1 MELHLTYNHKSQ
13 VPLPLQLAVGLCA
26 EICRSAPQKSV
37 AGICAGPRQPF
48 ISYIHE
54 LPLSQGYQGAKE
66 TEQGKVSRLRDEA
79 IKAAEDKKEEE
90 KKREEEEREK
100 KPGKD
105 GIRVR
110 LKIFIFSSL
119 LFLELLQVADA
130 AEPADRA
137 EDQRLCEAADVRE
150 RSRVGDVEEEEALPN
165 FCIRFVFLLSLSFF
179 SFLFLS
185 LRRKKQYTLSASGLS
200 SFFTFMLRAQICSK
214 IAS

>member
-1 MELHLTYNHKSQ
+1 M
-13 VPLPLQLAVGLCA
+13 
-26 EICRSAPQKSV
+26 
-37 AGICAGPRQPF
+37 
-48 ISYIHE
+48 
-54 LPLSQGYQGAKE
+54 
-66 TEQGKVSRLRDEA
+66 SRLRDEA

-110 LKIFIFSSL
+110 LKIVYYFSSL
-119 LFLELLQVADA
+119 SLELLQVADA

-165 FCIRFVFLLSLSFF
+165 FCIRFVFLLSFFTFLLLFLLLLSLSFF
-179 SFLFLS
+179 EEEKAIQNFCIGIVFLLYIYVEGSNLQQDCFLMESFVAG
-185 LRRKKQYTLSASGLS
+185 Y
-200 SFFTFMLRAQICSK
+200 
-214 IAS
+214 

>member
-1 MELHLTYNHKSQ
+1 M
-13 VPLPLQLAVGLCA
+13 
-26 EICRSAPQKSV
+26 
-37 AGICAGPRQPF
+37 
-48 ISYIHE
+48 
-54 LPLSQGYQGAKE
+54 
-66 TEQGKVSRLRDEA
+66 SRLRDEA

-110 LKIFIFSSL
+110 LKIVYYFSSL
-119 LFLELLQVADA
+119 SLELLQVADA

-165 FCIRFVFLLSLSFF
+165 FCIRFVFLLSLLLFLLLLSPSFF
-179 SFLFLS
+179 EEEKAKAKFCIRIVFLLYIYVESSNLQQDCFLMESFVAG
-185 LRRKKQYTLSASGLS
+185 Y
-200 SFFTFMLRAQICSK
+200 
-214 IAS
+214 

>member
-1 MELHLTYNHKSQ
+1 M
-13 VPLPLQLAVGLCA
+13 
-26 EICRSAPQKSV
+26 
-37 AGICAGPRQPF
+37 
-48 ISYIHE
+48 
-54 LPLSQGYQGAKE
+54 
-66 TEQGKVSRLRDEA
+66 SRLRDEA

-110 LKIFIFSSL
+110 LKIVYYFSSL
-119 LFLELLQVADA
+119 SLELLQVADA

-165 FCIRFVFLLSLSFF
+165 FCIRFVFILSLFHFSSSFSPTSFSFF
-179 SFLFLS
+179 L
-185 LRRKKQYTLSASGLS
+185 
-200 SFFTFMLRAQICSK
+200 
-214 IAS
+214 

>member
-1 MELHLTYNHKSQ
+1 MILLQIPGPITVTTGSGIMCRNMQKRTTRIFSRYLYWTKATFLFVHPLTLTFPGLPGREGDGAGEGEQ
-13 VPLPLQLAVGLCA
+13 VEGRGDQGRGGQEGGGEEARGGGA
-26 EICRSAPQKSV
+26 REEARQ
-37 AGICAGPRQPF
+37 GRHPRQ
-48 ISYIHE
+48 
-54 LPLSQGYQGAKE
+54 
-66 TEQGKVSRLRDEA
+66 V
-79 IKAAEDKKEEE
+79 ED
-90 KKREEEEREK
+90 
-100 KPGKD
+100 
-105 GIRVR
+105 
-110 LKIFIFSSL
+110 FYYFSL
-119 LFLELLQVADA
+119 LILELLQAADA

-185 LRRKKQYTLSASGLS
+185 LRRKKQYTISASGLS

>member
-1 MELHLTYNHKSQ
+1 M
-13 VPLPLQLAVGLCA
+13 
-26 EICRSAPQKSV
+26 
-37 AGICAGPRQPF
+37 
-48 ISYIHE
+48 
-54 LPLSQGYQGAKE
+54 
-66 TEQGKVSRLRDEA
+66 SRLRDEA

-110 LKIFIFSSL
+110 LKIVYYFSSL
-119 LFLELLQVADA
+119 SLELLQVADA

-179 SFLFLS
+179 FFLFLS
-185 LRRKKQYTLSASGLS
+185 LRRKKQYTISASGLS

>member
-1 MELHLTYNHKSQ
+1 M
-13 VPLPLQLAVGLCA
+13 
-26 EICRSAPQKSV
+26 
-37 AGICAGPRQPF
+37 
-48 ISYIHE
+48 
-54 LPLSQGYQGAKE
+54 
-66 TEQGKVSRLRDEA
+66 SRLRDEA

-119 LFLELLQVADA
+119 LILELLQVANA

>member
-1 MELHLTYNHKSQ
+1 M
-13 VPLPLQLAVGLCA
+13 
-26 EICRSAPQKSV
+26 
-37 AGICAGPRQPF
+37 
-48 ISYIHE
+48 
-54 LPLSQGYQGAKE
+54 
-66 TEQGKVSRLRDEA
+66 SRLRDEA

-110 LKIFIFSSL
+110 LKIVYYFSSL
-119 LFLELLQVADA
+119 SLELLQVADA

-185 LRRKKQYTLSASGLS
+185 LRRKKQYTISASGLS

>member
-1 MELHLTYNHKSQ
+1 M
-13 VPLPLQLAVGLCA
+13 
-26 EICRSAPQKSV
+26 
-37 AGICAGPRQPF
+37 
-48 ISYIHE
+48 
-54 LPLSQGYQGAKE
+54 
-66 TEQGKVSRLRDEA
+66 SRLRDEA

-110 LKIFIFSSL
+110 LKIFCIYSIL
-119 LFLELLQVADA
+119 KLLQAADA

-179 SFLFLS
+179 FFLFLS
-185 LRRKKQYTLSASGLS
+185 LRRKKQYTISASGLS

>member
-1 MELHLTYNHKSQ
+1 M
-13 VPLPLQLAVGLCA
+13 
-26 EICRSAPQKSV
+26 
-37 AGICAGPRQPF
+37 
-48 ISYIHE
+48 
-54 LPLSQGYQGAKE
+54 
-66 TEQGKVSRLRDEA
+66 SRLRDEA

-110 LKIFIFSSL
+110 LKIVYYFSSL
-119 LFLELLQVADA
+119 SLELLQVADA

-179 SFLFLS
+179 LFLFLP
-185 LRRKKQYTLSASGLS
+185 LRREKQYTISASGLS

>member
-1 MELHLTYNHKSQ
+1 MMNDIIANFTQ

-26 EICRSAPQKSV
+26 EICRSAPQKSSP
-37 AGICAGPRQPF
+37 GICARPSQPF
-48 ISYIHE
+48 ISYIHL

-110 LKIFIFSSL
+110 LKICFFFYLYLIL
-119 LFLELLQVADA
+119 KLLQAANA

-137 EDQRLCEAADVRE
+137 EDERLCEAADVRE

-179 SFLFLS
+179 FFLS
-185 LRRKKQYTLSASGLS
+185 VRRKKQYTISASGLS
-200 SFFTFMLRAQICSK
+200 SFFTFMLRTQICSK